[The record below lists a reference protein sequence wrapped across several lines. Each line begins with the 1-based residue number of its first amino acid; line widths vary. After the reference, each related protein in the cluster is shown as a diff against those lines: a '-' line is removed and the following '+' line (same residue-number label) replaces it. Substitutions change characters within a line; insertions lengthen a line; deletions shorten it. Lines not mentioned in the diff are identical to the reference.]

1 MTVDMKIATAWI
13 VMLAILVMAGGG
25 CALQEDLVAVNN
37 RVTAL
42 DQRFSKQYKQVE
54 ADRTALQSKVGLFQ
68 EEQEKS
74 DVAYRSKDADLH
86 ALLKDLREETQQ
98 LRGQID
104 EGRYE
109 TRQRI
114 SSLAE
119 TEAGQKERWEN
130 QEKRLKSALDRIV
143 RLEQYMGLEPSEKSV
158 SSKRQ
163 KTWPDKEKKGAK
175 KTPDK
180 LYAVAKQQF
189 DKGEYDSA
197 RELFQAFVKKYPKS
211 KNADNA
217 QFWIGEVYY
226 DEKWY
231 EQAILEYEKVIDKY
245 PNGNKVQSALLK
257 QGFAFFQLGDTAN
270 AKLIL
275 RELVHKYP
283 NSNEAK
289 IAEKKLKTIE

>member
-1 MTVDMKIATAWI
+1 MDMKIATAWI
-13 VMLAILVMAGGG
+13 VMLAILVLAGGG

-37 RVTAL
+37 RVTAM
-42 DQRFSKQYKQVE
+42 DQRLSRQYKQVE
-54 ADRTALQSKVGLFQ
+54 ADRTALKSKVGLFQ
-68 EEQEKS
+68 EKQEKS

-86 ALLKDLREETQQ
+86 ALLKDLREEIQQ

-109 TRQRI
+109 ARQRI
-114 SSLAE
+114 SSL
-119 TEAGQKERWEN
+119 TESEARQKERWEN
-130 QEKRLKSALDRIV
+130 LEKRLKSDFDRIV
-143 RLEQYMGLEPSEKSV
+143 RLEQYLGLEPSEKSFA
-158 SSKRQ
+158 SKPQ
-163 KTWPDKEKKGAK
+163 KAGPDKEKKGAK

-189 DKGEYDSA
+189 DRGEYDSA

-257 QGFAFFQLGDTAN
+257 QGFAFHQLGDTAN